1 MILVFFDVVVVVVV
15 RETADSTGGQVHLVI
30 QDIL

>member
-1 MILVFFDVVVVVVV
+1 MILVFFAVVVVV

>member
-1 MILVFFDVVVVVVV
+1 MILVFFAVVVVVA

-30 QDIL
+30 QDIV